1 MCFACVS
8 ASTSTSERPQKAA
21 KGFKPTRP
29 PTSAA
34 ATKIV
39 LKIVTERCQQNRWM
53 NSKLSQ
59 RNKIASTEELNALA
73 PLQDTWK
80 RLNC

>member
-1 MCFACVS
+1 M
-8 ASTSTSERPQKAA
+8 STKNKQNELGTAE
-21 KGFKPTRP
+21 
-29 PTSAA
+29 
-34 ATKIV
+34 IV